1 MKNNPAKT
9 FIQRLHTF
17 EHEFDGD
24 PRWEL
29 VFSNGRRKWFYLV
42 VSYYNGIYYIA
53 EHIGGEPASIQ
64 VDEHGEM
71 AENARYGAAYSGETN
86 WPALFSLALAY
97 LDRVE
102 KDWVGEYRQR
112 EGIPGKYC
120 AAVTPPISRYT
131 SPKTGSRQTIN
142 TKSGS
147 RAIRLAGLQ
156 KR

>member
-1 MKNNPAKT
+1 MKNNLAKT
-9 FIQRLHTF
+9 FIQRLAAF

-29 VFSNGRRKWFYLV
+29 VFSNGRRKWFYLI
-42 VSYYNGIYYIA
+42 VSYYNGAYYIT
-53 EHIGGEPASIQ
+53 EHINGTSSIE

-86 WPALFSLALAY
+86 WPTLFSFALEH

-131 SPKTGSRQTIN
+131 SPKTASGRTIS
-142 TKSGS
+142 TRSGS
-147 RAIRLAGLQ
+147 RAIRLSGLQ